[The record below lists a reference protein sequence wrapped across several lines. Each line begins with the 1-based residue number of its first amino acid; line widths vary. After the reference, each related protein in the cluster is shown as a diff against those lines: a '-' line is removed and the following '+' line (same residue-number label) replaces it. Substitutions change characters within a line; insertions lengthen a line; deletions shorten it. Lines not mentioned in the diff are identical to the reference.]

1 MPTTKK
7 AFFVHI
13 SIALLLRGA
22 FMREPLSQT
31 KAAKA
36 RHRQMRVTGTVL
48 ELKN

>member
-1 MPTTKK
+1 MTKK

-13 SIALLLRGA
+13 SITLFLCGA
-22 FMREPLSQT
+22 FMREPASQT

-36 RHRQMRVTGTVL
+36 RHRQMRVTGAVL